1 MKTTFI
7 AIAFFVALISILYYL
22 FWVKIETVAKPL
34 LAGIM
39 IIATLFVGFD
49 LLITVFSYGTW
60 AVFFKKLVGSIIIVL
75 PIYYVLSWLE
85 QIKKRKKIFNVLN
98 SKSLPKESF
107 LRKSIFKNP
116 LESNIGTRGILVAV
130 LLSFIIPIGLM
141 IVFNDYSIV
150 FNGIALLVFFIGYG
164 FYKAFNEKKEFV
176 SAKEV
181 AYEEVERLVSIGWN
195 REVAI
200 KKIFS
205 ENSKESLA
213 NPLKEVQTNVEKSLK
228 QKEKEKT
235 NYSIEDLKWEYGFN
249 DKEPNQRPCE

>member
-1 MKTTFI
+1 MKT
-7 AIAFFVALISILYYL
+7 Y
-22 FWVKIETVAKPL
+22 
-34 LAGIM
+34 
-39 IIATLFVGFD
+39 
-49 LLITVFSYGTW
+49 
-60 AVFFKKLVGSIIIVL
+60 
-75 PIYYVLSWLE
+75 
-85 QIKKRKKIFNVLN
+85 

-235 NYSIEDLKWEYGFN
+235 NYSLMLRTKTNLSVLVAGTDVPCNPLKLRKTSFSRFARYFTLLFAKVRKVSYSIEDLKWEYGIN